1 MKRVLIILLT
11 GLLVFSLAACKSKE
25 DKKDST
31 ENKTTEK
38 QTSAEE
44 KKPEKEESSVKDS
57 VELLETVWNSYKEDE
72 KFAIGGGD
80 MTEENMRMDAPGKY
94 GLEDTEALDATLGF
108 PAGSVG
114 KIDDAASIMHMM
126 NANTFTCGVFRVKNA
141 SDLDSLTTEL
151 KEHIMQRQWMCGF
164 PDKLVILTVDNY
176 IVSFFG
182 ANDIVDTFK
191 GKVTAAYSSAKTVC
205 EEPLSE

>member
-57 VELLETVWNSYKEDE
+57 VELLETVWNSYKE
-72 KFAIGGGD
+72 
-80 MTEENMRMDAPGKY
+80 NLP
-94 GLEDTEALDATLGF
+94 L
-108 PAGSVG
+108 
-114 KIDDAASIMHMM
+114 AA
-126 NANTFTCGVFRVKNA
+126 
-141 SDLDSLTTEL
+141 
-151 KEHIMQRQWMCGF
+151 
-164 PDKLVILTVDNY
+164 VI
-176 IVSFFG
+176 
-182 ANDIVDTFK
+182 
-191 GKVTAAYSSAKTVC
+191 
-205 EEPLSE
+205 